1 MKLKEIIDDTEKQDI
16 TRFILEALPEWFG
29 ISEARENY
37 IKESAKCPFI
47 AAYDKNHPV
56 GFVYLKETGRDT
68 VELFVMGVLKK
79 YHRQGVGKTLVLKAK
94 EIATEKGYTFLQVK
108 TVQMENTIVMIAQI
122 VSIFH
127 LVLRNLRYFQ
137 HCGMSKILVK
147 SILCL

>member
-47 AAYDKNHPV
+47 AAYDKKRPV

-68 VELFVMGVLKK
+68 VELFVMGVLKE
-79 YHRQGVGKTLVLKAK
+79 YHRQGVGKALVLKAK
-94 EIATEKGYTFLQVK
+94 EIATEKGYTFLQSK
-108 TVQMENTIVMIAQI
+108 RFKWENTIVMIAQI
-122 VSIFH
+122 ISIFH
-127 LVLRNLRYFQ
+127 LVLRNLKCFR
-137 HCGMSKILVK
+137 HCGMTATHVK
-147 SILCL
+147 YMSWR